1 MYYGMYIFSTYNYYK
16 INVVACICVLLTFCV
31 NYNLNIVCILKPI
44 MLSMIILILNNYR
57 ELKNRATGIDI
68 FVPQYEH
75 ISGSFGGSVLY
86 NVIVVTRLFYFK
98 IPSKHKESDVVQFM
112 VSFDVGIFFL
122 FNS

>member
-1 MYYGMYIFSTYNYYK
+1 MYIFSTYNYYK

>member
-1 MYYGMYIFSTYNYYK
+1 MHTKTNQVKYDKFDI
-16 INVVACICVLLTFCV
+16 
-31 NYNLNIVCILKPI
+31 
-44 MLSMIILILNNYR
+44 NNYR

-112 VSFDVGIFFL
+112 VSFDLGIFFFL
-122 FNS
+122 IHNNYLPSTLPCSCHLGYNAKLACLLAVEPFFYPN

>member
-1 MYYGMYIFSTYNYYK
+1 M
-16 INVVACICVLLTFCV
+16 
-31 NYNLNIVCILKPI
+31 VCILKPI
-44 MLSMIILILNNYR
+44 KLSSIIILLLNNYR
-57 ELKNRATGIDI
+57 ELKNRATGIDV

-112 VSFDVGIFFL
+112 VSSDLFFFFHNNYL
-122 FNS
+122 PSTLPCNCH